1 MAVKQIKKNKM
12 EPIRI
17 IKSKAVPLDMVNVDT
32 DQIIPKQFLK
42 LIHKT
47 GYGKF
52 LFYDWRFN
60 SDGKLREDFVLN
72 LPKYNRRQ
80 ILLARDNFGSGSS
93 REHAAWA
100 LRDYGFK
107 AIIAPTFADIF
118 YSNCFKNGI
127 LPVRL
132 AHQELN
138 YLFQNVDN
146 IELEINLP
154 EQKITIMNSKNPRVV
169 SFEVERSKK
178 KILLNGLDEIDITLQ
193 HDRYI
198 AEYERRNP
206 IRVLPDTTNEDPSV
220 V

>member
-1 MAVKQIKKNKM
+1 MD
-12 EPIRI
+12 PIRI

-47 GYGKF
+47 GYGKY

-60 SDGKLREDFVLN
+60 SDGKLSEDFVLN
-72 LPKYNRRQ
+72 RPEYNRRQ

-146 IELEINLP
+146 IELEISLP
-154 EQKITIMNSKNPRVV
+154 EQKITIMDSKNPRVV

-178 KILLNGLDEIDITLQ
+178 KILLNGLDEIGITLQ
-193 HDRYI
+193 LDRYI

-206 IRVLPDTTNEDPSV
+206 IRVLPDTTNEDPVNSV

>member
-1 MAVKQIKKNKM
+1 MD
-12 EPIRI
+12 PIRI

-47 GYGKF
+47 GYGKY

-72 LPKYNRRQ
+72 RPKYNRLQ

-138 YLFQNVDN
+138 YLFRNVDD

-154 EQKITIMNSKNPRVV
+154 DQKITIMDSESPRVV
-169 SFEVERSKK
+169 SFEIERSKK
-178 KILLNGLDEIDITLQ
+178 EILLNGLDEIGITLQ

-206 IRVLPDTTNEDPSV
+206 IRVLPDTTNEDPVNSV